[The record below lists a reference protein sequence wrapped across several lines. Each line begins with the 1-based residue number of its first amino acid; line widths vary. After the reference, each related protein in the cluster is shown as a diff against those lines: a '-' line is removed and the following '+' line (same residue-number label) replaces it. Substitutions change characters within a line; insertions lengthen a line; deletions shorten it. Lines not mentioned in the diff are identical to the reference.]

1 MKLNL
6 TTDSGTL
13 LPYGW
18 SFSRVQIFMK
28 QARIQVSEIF
38 SVSIFIV
45 GESGMCG
52 LVS

>member
-1 MKLNL
+1 MDE
-6 TTDSGTL
+6 TEQQTVE
-13 LPYGW
+13 PRW

-38 SVSIFIV
+38 SALIFTV
-45 GESGMCG
+45 GEFGTCG